1 MGHFVC
7 ASKRISEGGYCIMY
21 KVNNALTSA
30 YGPLEMELKPKQGP
44 DMPKASINNRK
55 LTNVTLG
62 TGEHIM
68 AIRRNP
74 ETDDYSDPKLAGDA
88 MEKPIGRPLR
98 YTPGLKCDAHLESL
112 RPERSGLHR
121 AIQGGE
127 DWKRKLVQP
136 PNHFEGSFVD
146 ADMQQFRPEP
156 VANPVDDPWY
166 ASRCPEQT
174 MVAYDRLS
182 APAATYNYPELP
194 LSGPYGAMYPQD
206 ELSRIKMRNRRF
218 MNACAQE
225 MGGGCMMTP
234 MGPMMMMQQPPQQPP
249 PMMWGPPTLDHELA
263 GDELSILDQELNVTR
278 RANRPFIPMQHPDY
292 FSLQRQVQ
300 DMEQPPETQR
310 KPVQEVTSVE
320 QLPLP
325 KRTVRTTA
333 ESAAVPSNRPQVNIA
348 DQIAIRSFVLGQN
361 LGKGGAT
368 KSQ

>member
-1 MGHFVC
+1 
-7 ASKRISEGGYCIMY
+7 MY

-44 DMPKASINNRK
+44 
-55 LTNVTLG
+55 
-62 TGEHIM
+62 
-68 AIRRNP
+68 
-74 ETDDYSDPKLAGDA
+74 AGDA

-98 YTPGLKCDAHLESL
+98 YTPGLRCDAHLESL

-225 MGGGCMMTP
+225 MGGGMMTP
-234 MGPMMMMQQPPQQPP
+234 MGPMMMMQQQPQQPP

>member
-1 MGHFVC
+1 MGVC

-55 LTNVTLG
+55 LTNLTLG

-88 MEKPIGRPLR
+88 LEKPIGRPLR
-98 YTPGLKCDAHLESL
+98 YTPGLRCDAHLESL
-112 RPERSGLHR
+112 RPERSGMHR

-156 VANPVDDPWY
+156 IPNPEADPWY

-174 MVAYDRLS
+174 MVAYDRLC
-182 APAATYNYPELP
+182 APAATYGFPELP
-194 LSGPYGAMYPQD
+194 LSGPYGAMYPQ
-206 ELSRIKMRNRRF
+206 
-218 MNACAQE
+218 
-225 MGGGCMMTP
+225 
-234 MGPMMMMQQPPQQPP
+234 QPP
-249 PMMWGPPTLDHELA
+249 PMMPMWGPPTLDHELA

-325 KRTVRTTA
+325 KR
-333 ESAAVPSNRPQVNIA
+333 
-348 DQIAIRSFVLGQN
+348 
-361 LGKGGAT
+361 
-368 KSQ
+368 